1 MRTPLPR
8 SLSEFARSEGPDPL
22 EKCRRWHQYVDEVRA
37 TGVFDAM
44 YRIELQ
50 GPLDHRILAR
60 DASTGETR
68 ELVCFDSNSY
78 LGLHLHP
85 RVRAAAHR
93 AIDEA
98 GVGTPSAQEL
108 GGHNRWLRAL
118 EERVAHGPNGR
129 LATGTYPRS

>member
-8 SLSEFARSEGPDPL
+8 SLSEFARSHGPDPL
-22 EKCRRWHQYVDEVRA
+22 EKCRRWHRYVDEVRA

-68 ELVCFDSNSY
+68 ELVASTRTVTLGCFCIR
-78 LGLHLHP
+78 GFVPP
-85 RVRAAAHR
+85 RTARLTRPESGHR
-93 AIDEA
+93 ARRCSAAITA
-98 GVGTPSAQEL
+98 G
-108 GGHNRWLRAL
+108 
-118 EERVAHGPNGR
+118 
-129 LATGTYPRS
+129 

>member
-1 MRTPLPR
+1 MHFPSPRPLNTT
-8 SLSEFARSEGPDPL
+8 EFARSQGPDVL
-22 EKCRRWHQYVDEVRA
+22 EKCRRFHEYANEVRA
-37 TGVFDAM
+37 AGVFDAM

-98 GVGTPSAQEL
+98 GVGTPSAQVL

-118 EERVAHGPNGR
+118 
-129 LATGTYPRS
+129 